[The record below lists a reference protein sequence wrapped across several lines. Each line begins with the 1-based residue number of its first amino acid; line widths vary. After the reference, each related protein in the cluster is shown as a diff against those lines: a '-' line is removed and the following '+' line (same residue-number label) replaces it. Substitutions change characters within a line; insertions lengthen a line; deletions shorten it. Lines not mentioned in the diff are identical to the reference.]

1 MVANPHLDL
10 GQGNVSR
17 LCHEPKVALAVLYHM
32 MAYAETRGD
41 LQIHLNR
48 KSISVEIKSDQIEA
62 VTFMQTV
69 NGETET
75 VAADFVLDATEIG
88 DLLPLGRVE
97 YMSVVLSLKQK
108 RANHMLSRTNRNPI
122 MIMSKD

>member
-1 MVANPHLDL
+1 
-10 GQGNVSR
+10 
-17 LCHEPKVALAVLYHM
+17 M

>member
-1 MVANPHLDL
+1 
-10 GQGNVSR
+10 
-17 LCHEPKVALAVLYHM
+17 M

-48 KSISVEIKSDQIEA
+48 KSISVEIKADQIEA

-75 VAADFVLDATEIG
+75 VAADF
-88 DLLPLGRVE
+88 
-97 YMSVVLSLKQK
+97 
-108 RANHMLSRTNRNPI
+108 
-122 MIMSKD
+122 